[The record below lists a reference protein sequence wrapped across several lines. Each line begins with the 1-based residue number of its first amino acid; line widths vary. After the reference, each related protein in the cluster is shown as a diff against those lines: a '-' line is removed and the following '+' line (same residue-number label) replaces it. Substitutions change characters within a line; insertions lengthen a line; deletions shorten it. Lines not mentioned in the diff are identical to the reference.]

1 MKASKRLPW
10 RCKNQK
16 QAKDKAII
24 YNSKEWQQLRIEKL
38 RANPLCEVC
47 QAQGF
52 VKSAHC
58 VHHIHPIEDSHSMQ
72 EMKHWAF
79 MWENLQSLCDECHAA
94 IHKQQGKGTK
104 ALAIERAKQR
114 HDRWADGLMQRFTT
128 TKPDDEPTT
137 QTPGGSF

>member
-1 MKASKRLPW
+1 MKANKRLPW

-58 VHHIHPIEDSHSMQ
+58 VHHKHPIEDSHSMQ

-79 MWENLQSLCDECHAA
+79 MWENLQSLCDSCHAA

-104 ALAIERAKQR
+104 ALAIERAQQR

-128 TKPDDEPTT
+128 TNPDEEPTT